1 MQTRIRPSFTR
12 HVVHVCT
19 CKWDISHGG
28 KYFSRP
34 CRDAHVFSDVSF
46 TEDSKGRALIHHLC
60 WRQINSTTQYKGSNR
75 LYRTNFMK
83 TSIPTLV
90 YLIIYTRPCW
100 HLFTTS
106 YQFSFWILRN
116 YNKYYYFFRAS
127 CLLGGGGPLVGQV
140 TSLGGVKKNNPPLHA
155 ILQPRHPGVHFLKI
169 IEWSL
174 ST

>member
-1 MQTRIRPSFTR
+1 MSVLANEIFLS
-12 HVVHVCT
+12 VAGILVGSV
-19 CKWDISHGG
+19 
-28 KYFSRP
+28 
-34 CRDAHVFSDVSF
+34 DAHVFSDVSF

-106 YQFSFWILRN
+106 YQFSFWILRS
-116 YNKYYYFFRAS
+116 YNKYYSLFFRAS
-127 CLLGGGGPLVGQV
+127 CLHGGGGPLVGEV
-140 TSLGGVKKNNPPLHA
+140 TRLGGVKKITLLYMQSYNPA
-155 ILQPRHPGVHFLKI
+155 IPGCTFSRLLKDR
-169 IEWSL
+169 
-174 ST
+174 

>member
-106 YQFSFWILRN
+106 YQFSFWILRD
-116 YNKYYYFFRAS
+116 YNKYYYF
-127 CLLGGGGPLVGQV
+127 LGPAVYMEVGTPGRWGNPLRWG
-140 TSLGGVKKNNPPLHA
+140 KKNNPPLQA
-155 ILQPRHPGVHFLKI
+155 ILQPRHPGVHFLGLLKGR
-169 IEWSL
+169 
-174 ST
+174 